1 MDVGRLVLMAI
12 PLGIIVYAFID
23 VLMARPHTTRLAP
36 KWLWAVAVLVLPL
49 LGAVLWFVLGRP
61 KRRPGPYRSPGVG
74 PSARR
79 RDARPDDDPDFLA
92 TLDPTIHRRPHL
104 RASIRRRTTRTDPD
118 GTLSATG
125 LPP

>member
-61 KRRPGPYRSPGVG
+61 KRRPGPYRSPGSPG
-74 PSARR
+74 RPRGGGMRA
-79 RDARPDDDPDFLA
+79 PDDDPDFLA
-92 TLDPTIHRRPHL
+92 TLDPHN
-104 RASIRRRTTRTDPD
+104 
-118 GTLSATG
+118 
-125 LPP
+125 PPPPPPPGVNPPQDDKN